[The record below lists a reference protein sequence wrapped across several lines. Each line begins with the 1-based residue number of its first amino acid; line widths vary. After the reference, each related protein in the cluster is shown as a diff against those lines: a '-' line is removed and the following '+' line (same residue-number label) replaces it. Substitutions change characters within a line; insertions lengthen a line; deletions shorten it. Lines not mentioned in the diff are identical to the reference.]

1 VLLLASAI
9 SESESESELYVAAGG
24 ATEGEESVAA
34 DGTVAVA
41 RTGGVGS
48 TLRVPATH
56 EGGPKS
62 TLTASGDADVGAET
76 APSSTLTVPLSA
88 VVAGVGDGSV
98 VDAPDS
104 PVAPDAPR

>member
-1 VLLLASAI
+1 MAT
-9 SESESESELYVAAGG
+9 GG
-24 ATEGEESVAA
+24 ATEEKEGIAA
-34 DGTVAVA
+34 DGTDAVA

-48 TLRVPATH
+48 TLRVPAIDK
-56 EGGPKS
+56 GGPRS
-62 TLTASGDADVGAET
+62 TLTASGDAEVGAET
-76 APSSTLTVPLSA
+76 APSSTLTVLLST